1 MKYIPHTQDEIQ
13 SMLKTIGV
21 GELEDLFPQALK
33 QKEEFNL
40 ENPYSELEIKKK
52 IAELTSLN
60 HTPHLSFLGGGA
72 YKHDIPEIVNVLS
85 SRSEFATAYTP
96 YQPEASQGT
105 LQSLFEFQTMMA
117 NLTGMEVSNAS
128 MYDGATACAEALL
141 MTLRLQGSASRFE
154 RQPIKMAGAQ
164 TGWHRKILIAQNI
177 HPRYLS
183 TCLTYLKEQH
193 IEIETIPYHR
203 ETGQLDLTTL
213 TSKLKEGVASLLVQS
228 PNYFGVIEPLKEIGQ
243 ACKNHETLF
252 VTAVS
257 DPTSLAL
264 FEPPGSFGAD
274 IVVGEAQALGNPVS
288 FGGPYVGFFTT
299 KMDYVR
305 QMPGRV
311 VGESVDLEGKRAF
324 TLTLSTREQHIRR
337 EKATSNICTNQ
348 NLCALRTSIYLATLG
363 KQGLKEVAEQSYSKT
378 EYAKEKFSE
387 LPHVHIVFNGPTYN
401 EFVYKTPLPHKEVFT
416 KLQQKNIIGG
426 LLLKEGILCCVTE
439 TTSKDDI
446 DRYRDALRG
455 ILK

>member
-1 MKYIPHTQDEIQ
+1 
-13 SMLKTIGV
+13 MLKTIGV
-21 GELEDLFPQALK
+21 STLDDLLPKALK

-40 ENPYSELEIKKK
+40 EKPYSELEIKKK
-52 IAELTSLN
+52 ISKLSSENAVQY
-60 HTPHLSFLGGGA
+60 LSFLGGGS
-72 YKHDIPEIVNVLS
+72 YKHDIPEIVSVLS

-154 RQPIKMAGAQ
+154 RQPKKMAGAQ
-164 TGWHRKILIAQNI
+164 SGWHILIAQNI

-193 IEIETIPYHR
+193 VEIEIIPYHR
-203 ETGQLDLTTL
+203 ETGQLDLTAL
-213 TSKLKEGVASLLVQS
+213 TSKLKEETAGLLVQS
-228 PNYFGVIEPLKEIGQ
+228 PNYFGVVEPLKEIGQ
-243 ACKNHETLF
+243 ACKNHDTLF

-274 IVVGEAQALGNPVS
+274 IVVGEAQSFGNPVS

-299 KMDYVR
+299 KMEYVR
-305 QMPGRV
+305 HMPGRL

-363 KQGLKEVAEQSYSKT
+363 KYGLKEVASHSFSKA
-378 EYAKEKFSE
+378 EYAKERFLQTSR
-387 LPHVHIVFNGPTYN
+387 VQMVFTGPTYH
-401 EFVYKTPLPHKEVFT
+401 EFVYKTPLPHKEVLT
-416 KLQQKNIIGG
+416 KLLQKNIIGG
-426 LLLKEGILCCVTE
+426 IPLKEGILCCVTE

-446 DRYRDALRG
+446 DRYAEALKG

>member
-1 MKYIPHTQDEIQ
+1 MKYIPHTQDEIT

-21 GELEDLFPQALK
+21 NSLEDLFPKALK
-33 QKEEFNL
+33 QKEDFNL
-40 ENPYSELEIKKK
+40 EKPYSELEIKKK
-52 IAELTSLN
+52 IVELTSLN
-60 HTPHLSFLGGGA
+60 TTQYLSFLGGGA

-117 NLTGMEVSNAS
+117 SLTGMEVSNAS

-141 MTLRLQGSASRFE
+141 MTLRIQ
-154 RQPIKMAGAQ
+154 KNKK
-164 TGWHRKILIAQNI
+164 KILIAHNI
-177 HPRYLS
+177 HPRYVS

-193 IEIETIPYHR
+193 IEIEFIPYHR
-203 ETGQLDLTTL
+203 ETGQLDLTAL
-213 TSKLKEGVASLLVQS
+213 TSKLKEEACSLLIQS
-228 PNYFGVIEPLKEIGQ
+228 PNYFGIVEPLQEIGQ
-243 ACKNHETLF
+243 ACKNHDTLF

-257 DPTSLAL
+257 DPTVLSL
-264 FEPPGSFGAD
+264 FSPPGEFLAD
-274 IVVGEAQALGNPVS
+274 IVVGEAQSLGNPVS

-305 QMPGRV
+305 QMPGRL
-311 VGESVDLEGKRAF
+311 VGESVDVDGNRAF

-363 KQGLKEVAEQSYSKT
+363 KQGLKEVASQSYSKA
-378 EYAKEKFSE
+378 EYAKERFSE
-387 LPHVHIVFNGPTYN
+387 LPHVHIVFTGPTYH
-401 EFVYKTPLPHKEVFT
+401 EFVYKTPLPHKEVLT
-416 KLQQKNIIGG
+416 KLLQKI
-426 LLLKEGILCCVTE
+426 LLEE
-439 TTSKDDI
+439 FP
-446 DRYRDALRG
+446 
-455 ILK
+455 

>member
-1 MKYIPHTQDEIQ
+1 
-13 SMLKTIGV
+13 MLKTIGV
-21 GELEDLFPQALK
+21 SSLDDLLPKALK

-40 ENPYSELEIKKK
+40 EKPYSELEIKKK
-52 IAELTSLN
+52 ISKLSSENAVQY
-60 HTPHLSFLGGGA
+60 LSFLGGGS
-72 YKHDIPEIVNVLS
+72 YKHDIPEIVSVLS
-85 SRSEFATAYTP
+85 SSSEFATAYTP

-141 MTLRLQGSASRFE
+141 MTLRIQ
-154 RQPIKMAGAQ
+154 KNKK
-164 TGWHRKILIAQNI
+164 KILIAQNI

-193 IEIETIPYHR
+193 IEIETIPYRR

-213 TSKLKEGVASLLVQS
+213 TSKLKEEAASLLVQS

-243 ACKNHETLF
+243 ACKNHNTLF

-274 IVVGEAQALGNPVS
+274 IVVGEAQSFGNPVS

-299 KMDYVR
+299 KMEYVIH
-305 QMPGRV
+305 MPGRL

-363 KQGLKEVAEQSYSKT
+363 KYGLKEVASHSFSKA
-378 EYAKEKFSE
+378 EYAKEMF
-387 LPHVHIVFNGPTYN
+387 LQTPHVQTVFTGPTYH
-401 EFVYKTPLPHKEVFT
+401 EFVYKTPLPHKEVLT
-416 KLQQKNIIGG
+416 KLLQKNIMGG
-426 LLLKEGILCCVTE
+426 IPLKEGILCCVTE

-446 DRYRDALRG
+446 DRYAEALKG